1 MFPSTLPGQYW
12 ESAFFSGYD
21 GVFSTE
27 NCCVW
32 ATVRSANK
40 WCIPAS
46 LTTKGS
52 PLASSKPR
60 WLRTFRSRRPVAHN
74 AASWTIWSAKRGS
87 GRLGGWPVQPQSK
100 SQVPNRKCS
109 GMRSHKPTKLP
120 KTLSERSCRTPR
132 STLVASQGST
142 RVRFLVRGVST
153 VSSPFG
159 RAR

>member
-1 MFPSTLPGQYW
+1 MTHGTVSLKSIVEHFESLPDPRHTRNRRHLLG
-12 ESAFFSGYD
+12 D
-21 GVFSTE
+21 V
-27 NCCVW
+27 
-32 ATVRSANK
+32 
-40 WCIPAS
+40 
-46 LTTKGS
+46 KGS
-52 PLASSKPR
+52 PLASSNPR